1 MREGSVS
8 VVYTYGR
15 EVDGVFCDALMAFA
29 CVPKY
34 SWRVFDPERG
44 GGVMSF
50 SGTRI
55 AHNRNELVRQFLA
68 GPAEWCMMIDTDHSF
83 ALDAIDRLIAAAKSK
98 QAPEAPGAG
107 KIMGGLCF
115 AGGRSGIM
123 SPTMY
128 RMVGTNPDDA
138 EVRVIDD
145 WRAGEILEV
154 TATGAAFLLVHRDV
168 LQAMADAFADRHPYE
183 WFGEGLHR
191 STNGDR
197 PGVEFGEDFFFCI
210 SARRLGFPAFVHTGV
225 EAPHMKS
232 WVLSSLEWKRYREQ
246 RERFGEDAIKAQAFQ
261 LRCGVVETLEQV
273 YGPPWQDGRE
283 NPMNRAERRRAERA
297 NAR

>member
-1 MREGSVS
+1 MTTREGSVS
-8 VVYTYGR
+8 LVYCYGR
-15 EVDGVFCDALMAFA
+15 EVDGVFCDALMAYA
-29 CVPKY
+29 CSPQY
-34 SWRVFDPERG
+34 SWRVFDSERG

-55 AHNRNELVRQFLA
+55 AHNRNELMRQFLR
-68 GPAEWCMMIDTDHSF
+68 GPGEWCMMLDTDHSF
-83 ALDAIDRLIAAAKSK
+83 ALDAFDRLIASAKAK
-98 QAPEAPGAG
+98 DA

-128 RMVGTNPDDA
+128 RMIGTSPDDA

-145 WRAGEILEV
+145 WTPGEILEV
-154 TATGAAFLLVHRDV
+154 SATGAAFLLVHRDV
-168 LQAMADAFADRHPYE
+168 LQAMEEQFSDRHPYE

-191 STNGDR
+191 PANGT

-210 SARRLGFPAFVHTGV
+210 SARRLGFASYVNTGV

-232 WVLSSLEWKRYREQ
+232 WVLSSIEWKRYREL
-246 RERFGEDAIKAQAFQ
+246 REKFGEDAIKAQAFD
-261 LRCGVVETLEQV
+261 LRCGIVSPLEQGLITSGTV
-273 YGPPWQDGRE
+273 PS
-283 NPMNRAERRRAERA
+283 NRAERRRLERA
-297 NAR
+297 R